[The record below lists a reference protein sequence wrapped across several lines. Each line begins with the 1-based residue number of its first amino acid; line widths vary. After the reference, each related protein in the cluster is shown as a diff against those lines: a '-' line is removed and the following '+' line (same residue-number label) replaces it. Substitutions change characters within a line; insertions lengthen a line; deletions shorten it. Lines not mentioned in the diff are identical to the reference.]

1 MDLNTP
7 SPWERADGRA
17 TDAVMVRRLFL
28 DLAGRIPTKDE
39 AQAYVFSG
47 NPNKRESLVERL
59 LASKEFADYWAMRF
73 CDILRVK
80 SEFPI
85 NLWPNAVY
93 VYHARIRA
101 FVERNE
107 PWDAFGRAL
116 LTSQGSDFRD
126 AEVNFFRATDRRTPE
141 GWAEATAQTFL
152 GIPPAELA
160 PARREELAQ
169 FFANLKI
176 KNTREWK
183 EEIVYVDGPDR
194 RGELCDRLFGAKRQ
208 EVANAFQQHVRRWI
222 YGPESANSQ
231 LTTPNSQLHLK
242 DLLRGIV
249 LSDEYARGSVTGGF
263 PARRLDAEVLDD
275 AFCALS
281 GTKRNY
287 QSPAPEPFTFL
298 PPERATVCIEDGSI
312 SNGFLTLFGRPAR
325 DTGLMDERGQE
336 VTAKQRL
343 YLFNSGSIHQQLNRI
358 VGPPGKMPDGSLNP
372 IYRLPFH
379 ERVNDL
385 YWKFLARSATPQ
397 ERQLVVRLWKAQ
409 GGGKNRN
416 ARPFGLLRDV
426 AWCLVNSK
434 EFLFRI

>member
-1 MDLNTP
+1 M
-7 SPWERADGRA
+7 
-17 TDAVMVRRLFL
+17 
-28 DLAGRIPTKDE
+28 
-39 AQAYVFSG
+39 
-47 NPNKRESLVERL
+47 
-59 LASKEFADYWAMRF
+59 
-73 CDILRVK
+73 
-80 SEFPI
+80 
-85 NLWPNAVY
+85 
-93 VYHARIRA
+93 
-101 FVERNE
+101 
-107 PWDAFGRAL
+107 
-116 LTSQGSDFRD
+116 
-126 AEVNFFRATDRRTPE
+126 
-141 GWAEATAQTFL
+141 
-152 GIPPAELA
+152 
-160 PARREELAQ
+160 
-169 FFANLKI
+169 
-176 KNTREWK
+176 
-183 EEIVYVDGPDR
+183 
-194 RGELCDRLFGAKRQ
+194 
-208 EVANAFQQHVRRWI
+208 
-222 YGPESANSQ
+222 
-231 LTTPNSQLHLK
+231 
-242 DLLRGIV
+242 RGIV

-358 VGPPGKMPDGSLNP
+358 VGPPGKMPDGSPNP

-397 ERQLVVRLWKAQ
+397 ERQLVIKLWKAQ